1 MATPLWA
8 DAIRRGLVQATQ
20 DAVVHPTAVLILADR
35 TGQERPVALG
45 PGARVGA
52 FAVVHGG
59 VRLGAGVEV
68 GHGVVLGEPETGY
81 ALRAHHDGHGATT
94 VLDDGVVLRS
104 GAVVYAGVHVGA
116 RTAVGHGTLLRTG
129 VRIGADSQLGHLM
142 TVERDTRIGD
152 RVRCS
157 PLTHLTA
164 QMHIGD
170 DAFIGARVGTINDK
184 HLIWRD
190 PDRVEPLRPPRI
202 EASAKVGTGVV
213 LLPGVTVGAGAL
225 VGAGSIVTHDVAP
238 GTTVFGSPARENG
251 GRS

>member
-1 MATPLWA
+1 MATPQWA
-8 DAIRRGLVQATQ
+8 DAIERGLVQIAPDT
-20 DAVVHPTAVLILADR
+20 VVHPTAVLILADR
-35 TGQERPVALG
+35 TGQERPVILG
-45 PGARVGA
+45 AGARIGA

-59 VRLGAGVEV
+59 ARLGAGVVV
-68 GHGVVLGEPETGY
+68 GHGVVVGEPETGY

-104 GAVVYAGVHVGA
+104 GAIVYAGVRIGR
-116 RTAVGHGTLLRTG
+116 RTVVGHGTLLRTG
-129 VRIGADSQLGHLM
+129 VTIGADSQLGHLM
-142 TVERDTRIGD
+142 TVERDTHIGD

-190 PDRVEPLRPPRI
+190 PDHEEPLCPPRI
-202 EASAKVGTGVV
+202 EAGAKVGTGVV
-213 LLPGVTVGAGAL
+213 LLPGVVVGTGAL
-225 VGAGSIVTHDVAP
+225 VGAGSVVTRDVAP
-238 GTTVFGSPARENG
+238 GTTVFGNPARPNG

>member
-1 MATPLWA
+1 MATPQWA
-8 DAIRRGLVQATQ
+8 DAIQRGLVQIAP

-35 TGQERPVALG
+35 TGQDRPLVIKT
-45 PGARVGA
+45 GARIGA

-59 VRLGAGVEV
+59 TILGEDVEV
-68 GHGVVLGEPETGY
+68 GHGAVVGEPETGY
-81 ALRAHHDGHGATT
+81 ALRAHHDGHGADT
-94 VLDDGVVLRS
+94 VLGDGVVLRS
-104 GAVVYAGVHVGA
+104 GATVYAGVRIGV
-116 RTAVGHGTLLRTG
+116 RTTIGHGTLLRTG
-129 VRIGADSQLGHLM
+129 VTIGTGSQLGHLM
-142 TVERDTRIGD
+142 TVERGTQIGD

-190 PDRVEPLRPPRI
+190 PDHEEPLRPPRV
-202 EASAKVGTGVV
+202 EAGAKVGTGVV
-213 LLPGVTVGAGAL
+213 LLPGVIIGAGAL
-225 VGAGSIVTHDVAP
+225 VGAGSVVTRDVAP
-238 GTTVFGSPARENG
+238 GTTVFGNPARENG